1 MLPPQK
7 ASSSTCRHFKF
18 LRMARRSSAAQ
29 GRNNRVAPL
38 RTVAQITRAYAAERA
53 ATTQST
59 ENVDV
64 APSPQRLSSSLAT
77 ARRRGSTNT
86 TRTRSPPTRH
96 SRRRQIDGNRDESES
111 VASATPTPVPTTRRA
126 QRQAPWTILSNIN
139 RPAALAQ
146 VANNEADIIQRFPG
160 EIPNYQGL
168 MDDPCESCGSLHWRG
183 ERTLNDRR
191 KLRASYTIC
200 CHKGKS
206 ILPIQYDEIEY
217 PEVLKR
223 RLVGTGSVS
232 RMFQEQLRAYNNAL
246 SLELH
251 LNLY

>member
-1 MLPPQK
+1 MSHSTSLPMHIK
-7 ASSSTCRHFKF
+7 ASAFGRCCLPRKPPPVPAATSSSYVWLDAPLQLKAGTIC
-18 LRMARRSSAAQ
+18 
-29 GRNNRVAPL
+29 VAPL

-86 TRTRSPPTRH
+86 TWTRSPPTRH
-96 SRRRQIDGNRDESES
+96 SRRRQIDGNRDKSES
-111 VASATPTPVPTTRRA
+111 VASATPTPVPTTRWA

-223 RLVGTGSVS
+223 RLVGTGSGTTPGL
-232 RMFQEQLRAYNNAL
+232 Q
-246 SLELH
+246 
-251 LNLY
+251 

>member
-1 MLPPQK
+1 
-7 ASSSTCRHFKF
+7 
-18 LRMARRSSAAQ
+18 MARRSSAAQ

-86 TRTRSPPTRH
+86 TWTRSPPTRH
-96 SRRRQIDGNRDESES
+96 SRRRQI
-111 VASATPTPVPTTRRA
+111 T
-126 QRQAPWTILSNIN
+126 APWTILSNIN

-168 MDDPCESCGSLHWRG
+168 MDDPCESCG
-183 ERTLNDRR
+183 
-191 KLRASYTIC
+191 
-200 CHKGKS
+200 KS

-223 RLVGTGSVS
+223 RLVGTGSGTTPGL
-232 RMFQEQLRAYNNAL
+232 Q
-246 SLELH
+246 
-251 LNLY
+251 